1 MDDRKLSEQVR
12 MCGGVVNDNGV
23 TPWDAINLL
32 KKVVNTNAK
41 VLSDLCKQ
49 REIPKEKGCKG
60 IIIRVETIK
69 GKDYVL
75 YQDVLRILSQM
86 KGEADD

>member
-1 MDDRKLSEQVR
+1 MDDRKMSEQVR
-12 MCGGVVNDNGV
+12 MCGGVINDNGV

-32 KKVVNTNAK
+32 KDVVNRNAK

-49 REIPKEKGCKG
+49 REMPKEKGVKEL
-60 IIIRVETIK
+60 IIRVENIK
-69 GKDYVL
+69 GKDYVP

-86 KGEADD
+86 KGIEGD